1 MNDRLIFFLRQA
13 LKLVL
18 KTFSFVLLRVL
29 DEVKQ
34 RAMAVLTSNTEVT
47 IVKSDSSDGA
57 GKRNTAKWR
66 CKTS

>member
-1 MNDRLIFFLRQA
+1 MNDRLIFFLSQA

>member
-47 IVKSDSSDGA
+47 IVKSDSSNGA